1 MKSKGRLVAAIS
13 GGVDSS
19 VAAAICLEAGYE
31 VIGVTLKL
39 KDCIDSKER
48 RKACCGADDF
58 IHARLAADKL
68 GIPHYFLDLK
78 ADFARDVLAYAW
90 NEYRIGRTPNPCVMC
105 NFHLKF
111 GALAEYAAG
120 LNAEGLITGHYAK
133 LEQRGNE
140 VVLRHAADDDKDQV
154 YFLAMLTRQ
163 QLAFCRFPLGDMTK
177 KQVREKAESL
187 GLSNAWKAESQD
199 ACFGYKGENFSRT
212 LAEYFEA
219 ETVPGEVV
227 NENGKVVGRHEG
239 IHNYTIGQRKGLGIA
254 LGSPAYVA
262 GIDPVN
268 NRIILTTDPGR
279 LNADR
284 IETGKPNWLVDTPDE
299 FDCEVQIRYNQTPVQ
314 AHVIKHV
321 PDKTVIT
328 FQKPVTAPAPGQLA
342 AFYDGSLV
350 MGGAFIETVTRSS

>member
-19 VAAAICLEAGYE
+19 VAAAICLEEGYE

-39 KDCIDSKER
+39 KDCDDSRER

-58 IHARLAADKL
+58 IHARLAAAKL

-78 ADFARDVLAYAW
+78 ENFARDVLTYAW

-120 LNAEGLITGHYAK
+120 LGAEGLITGHYAE
-133 LEQRGNE
+133 LERCTGGQ
-140 VVLRHAADDDKDQV
+140 VHLRHAADDEKDQV
-154 YFLAMLTRQ
+154 YFLAMLTRR
-163 QLAFCRFPLGDMTK
+163 QLSFCRFPLGSLTK
-177 KQVREKAESL
+177 PQVREKAASL

-212 LAEYFEA
+212 LAEYFDA
-219 ETVPGEVV
+219 EMPAGEVV
-227 NENGKVVGRHEG
+227 TEDGKVVGHHDG

-254 LGSPAYVA
+254 LGSPAYVKA
-262 GIDPVN
+262 IDAEH
-268 NRIILTTDPGR
+268 NRIILTTDTDH
-279 LNADR
+279 LKAVCL
-284 IETGKPNWLVDTPDE
+284 ETGKPNWLMDMPEE
-299 FDCEVQIRYNQTPVQ
+299 FDCEAQIRYNQTPVP
-314 AHVIKHV
+314 AHVTKQGG
-321 PDKTVIT
+321 DKTIVT
-328 FQKPVTAPAPGQLA
+328 FKSPVSAPAPGQLA
-342 AFYDGSLV
+342 AFYDDRLVLGS
-350 MGGAFIETVTRSS
+350 AFIEKVIK

>member
-39 KDCIDSKER
+39 KDCDDSRER

-58 IHARLAADKL
+58 IHARLAAAKL

-78 ADFARDVLAYAW
+78 ENFARDVLTYAW

-120 LNAEGLITGHYAK
+120 LGAEGLITGHYAE
-133 LEQRGNE
+133 LERCPDGQ
-140 VVLRHAADDDKDQV
+140 VHLRHAADDEKDQV
-154 YFLAMLTRQ
+154 YFLAMLNRQ
-163 QLAFCRFPLGDMTK
+163 QLSYCRFPLGNMSK
-177 KQVREKAESL
+177 KQVREKAAALE
-187 GLSNAWKAESQD
+187 LSNAWKAESQD

-219 ETVPGEVV
+219 EMPAGEVV
-227 NENGKVVGRHEG
+227 TEDGRVVGHHDG

-254 LGSPAYVA
+254 LGSPAYVKA
-262 GIDPVN
+262 IDAEH
-268 NRIILTTDPGR
+268 NRIILTTDQEH
-279 LNADR
+279 LKAVCL
-284 IETGKPNWLVDTPDE
+284 ETGKPNWLIDMPEE
-299 FDCEVQIRYNQTPVQ
+299 FDCEAQIRYNQTPVP
-314 AHVIKHV
+314 AHITKHGGDQTIV
-321 PDKTVIT
+321 SFKS
-328 FQKPVTAPAPGQLA
+328 PVSAPAPGQLA
-342 AFYDGSLV
+342 AFYDDRLVLGS
-350 MGGAFIETVTRSS
+350 AFIDRIIG